1 MSKRPGGRMS
11 ARPLHFIWVCDTS
24 GSMQGQKIKSLNFA
38 IREALPEMKQVALEN
53 PNANVLVRALE
64 FSHGAAWHEEA
75 ATDLDKFYWRDLE
88 ADPLQQQAEADILF
102 LVDNSGSMHRR
113 IESLKQGCV
122 EFAERIMAQG
132 TKVRMGLM
140 GFSYGKRRN
149 IVPADYE
156 EMKLSRYRIG
166 LWQLAEPKAFRA
178 NIQSF
183 QSKMLGGQ
191 GCYLADANT
200 VDIFPRIVDAFG
212 HDPNK
217 EKIVIAISD
226 GLGGTRGLD
235 EIVDMLQ
242 QNDIKMH
249 VLGMRGK
256 FGEPGAHELLADL
269 TGGQFWELKHW
280 EASGDFFHLMD
291 DTADTIREEISKQMA
306 DGRISQGTDMGEAM
320 SLLAEALAEEQMEER
335 GLPPVLVL
343 ISDGQPSDDFQLGLN
358 ALLAERWGD
367 KAVRIAISIG
377 KDADDEVLKRFVNNP
392 AIPVLQ
398 ANNADALINHIRW
411 VSTVALQT
419 SSQPTQ
425 ADMAHSFITAQERA
439 GSPPI
444 PKATEESAE
453 EAEEV
458 W

>member
-1 MSKRPGGRMS
+1 MRKLLSMESPYLSKTALTVPGS
-11 ARPLHFIWVCDTS
+11 TPPAP
-24 GSMQGQKIKSLNFA
+24 
-38 IREALPEMKQVALEN
+38 P
-53 PNANVLVRALE
+53 
-64 FSHGAAWHEEA
+64 A
-75 ATDLDKFYWRDLE
+75 AT
-88 ADPLQQQAEADILF
+88 A
-102 LVDNSGSMHRR
+102 
-113 IESLKQGCV
+113 
-122 EFAERIMAQG
+122 
-132 TKVRMGLM
+132 
-140 GFSYGKRRN
+140 
-149 IVPADYE
+149 PA
-156 EMKLSRYRIG
+156 KNAASTPAL
-166 LWQLAEPKAFRA
+166 QLAEPKAFRA

-200 VDIFPRIVDAFG
+200 VDIFPQIVDAFG

-367 KAVRIAISIG
+367 KAVRIAIY
-377 KDADDEVLKRFVNNP
+377 DAYKMF
-392 AIPVLQ
+392 
-398 ANNADALINHIRW
+398 
-411 VSTVALQT
+411 
-419 SSQPTQ
+419 
-425 ADMAHSFITAQERA
+425 FF
-439 GSPPI
+439 
-444 PKATEESAE
+444 
-453 EAEEV
+453 
-458 W
+458 